1 MGAYAFRKRE
11 ATPMRLFVLKY
22 PLPWHAAC
30 VVAWALLVAFQAD
43 YVPML
48 GRGRLPECV
57 EYGSEL
63 SQCGMVT
70 AGWIFAIFYRYV
82 GCATVLDPLPLTS
95 NNNRLCSV
103 LHLLFVTL
111 ALEMLRRMWGP
122 KDDGAT
128 RYNVALVPPSD
139 KATTA
144 TTATR
149 KKKQESVPDHWSK
162 GLETPPSIFDR
173 KADVKLKG

>member
-1 MGAYAFRKRE
+1 
-11 ATPMRLFVLKY
+11 
-22 PLPWHAAC
+22 
-30 VVAWALLVAFQAD
+30 
-43 YVPML
+43 
-48 GRGRLPECV
+48 
-57 EYGSEL
+57 
-63 SQCGMVT
+63 
-70 AGWIFAIFYRYV
+70 
-82 GCATVLDPLPLTS
+82 
-95 NNNRLCSV
+95 
-103 LHLLFVTL
+103 
-111 ALEMLRRMWGP
+111 MLRRMWGP

-144 TTATR
+144 TAATR